1 MCADLPPSPFQFDPS
16 WGNVPGIHQRSSK
29 FTWNAGVGTG
39 HFLPAEVLMI
49 IKPPIAMIRFKPHQ
63 HIGIL

>member
-1 MCADLPPSPFQFDPS
+1 MCADLPPSPFQFDPR
-16 WGNVPGIHQRSSK
+16 GNVPGIHQRSSN

-39 HFLPAEVLMI
+39 HFLPEVLMI
-49 IKPPIAMIRFKPHQ
+49 IEPPAMIRFESHQ